1 MNNICIIP
9 ARGGSKRIPR
19 KNIKEFNDKPIIA
32 YAIKAALE
40 SGLFTEVMVSTD
52 DEEIAEV
59 SKIYGAKVPFLRSQK
74 NADDYATTNDVLF
87 EVIQQYKQDFGR
99 SFENACCIYATNPLI
114 QTQRLVEGFNLMVD
128 NKFHTVFPV
137 VSFGYPIWRCLKREI
152 SGKTEMKWT
161 EFMNSRSQDLE
172 TMYHDAGQWYWFN
185 IEKFSA
191 SKKMFTENT
200 ASIILNEI
208 EVQDIDNETDW
219 KMAELKY
226 EFLQKT
232 K

>member
-59 SKIYGAKVPFLRSQK
+59 SKLYGAKVPFLRSQK
-74 NADDYATTNDVLF
+74 NADDFATTNDVLF
-87 EVIQQYKQDFGR
+87 EVIQKYKQDFGV

-114 QTQRLVEGFNLMVD
+114 QTQRLIEGFNL
-128 NKFHTVFPV
+128 
-137 VSFGYPIWRCLKREI
+137 I
-152 SGKTEMKWT
+152 
-161 EFMNSRSQDLE
+161 
-172 TMYHDAGQWYWFN
+172 
-185 IEKFSA
+185 A
-191 SKKMFTENT
+191 SKTRFLLFLSLGNKEY
-200 ASIILNEI
+200 II
-208 EVQDIDNETDW
+208 
-219 KMAELKY
+219 
-226 EFLQKT
+226 FH
-232 K
+232 